1 VNLQTQPR
9 IAEVIDRLRSSVTG
23 RIITPDDTDYDE
35 ARKSFVGGIDHRP
48 AVIVRPVDAN
58 AVASTVTA
66 AADSGLELSVK
77 SGGHSGVGH
86 SVSDGGIMLDLHDL
100 REIDIDPAN
109 RTVWA
114 GGGLTALEVTQ
125 ATHEHGLAVGFGDT
139 GSVGIGGL
147 TTGGG
152 VGYLGRK
159 FGLTIDSL
167 LAAEVVTADGKVRLV
182 DAEHEPD
189 LFWAIRGGGGNF
201 GVVTRFKYRLQQ
213 VGTVYGGFLFLP
225 ATPETVAG
233 FVAAA
238 EAAPEELSTIGNVM
252 PAPPMPFLAPEHH
265 GKLTI
270 MAIIVNVG
278 DQAAGEK
285 AVAPFR
291 ALATPVA
298 DMLRPMHYP
307 EIYPP
312 EDDSYHPTAVS
323 RTMYLDQ
330 IDEEV
335 ATTIVRYLDESDAS
349 MRVAQ
354 IRVLGGAI
362 SRVPEDATAYAHR
375 SSRIMVNLAAF
386 YEGEADK
393 TIRAKWLREFAA
405 AIEQGDKG
413 AYVNF
418 LLDEPER
425 IRNAYPG
432 ATWDRLVE
440 LKRRYDPSNV
450 FRLNQNIPPA

>member
-1 VNLQTQPR
+1 MSTQ
-9 IAEVIDRLRSSVTG
+9 IKSDIETVIEQFRSNIKG
-23 RIITPDDTDYDE
+23 RVITPDDADYDE
-35 ARKSFVGGIDHRP
+35 ARRTFVGGIDHRP

-58 AVASTVTA
+58 DVAMVVKA
-66 AADSGLELSVK
+66 AAENEAELSVK
-77 SGGHSGVGH
+77 SGGHSALGH

-100 REIDIDPAN
+100 RAIDIDPAA
-109 RTVWA
+109 RTAWA
-114 GGGLTALEVTQ
+114 GAGLTAVEVAK
-125 ATHEHGLAVGFGDT
+125 ATHEHGLSVGFGDT
-139 GSVGIGGL
+139 GSVGIGGI

-152 VGYLGRK
+152 VGYLSRK

-167 LAAEVVTADGKVRLV
+167 LAVEVVTADGQVHLV
-182 DAEHEPD
+182 DAENEPD

-201 GVVTRFKYRLQQ
+201 GVVTRFKYRLQE
-213 VGTVYGGFLFLP
+213 VGTVYGGFIFLP

-238 EAAPEELSTIGNVM
+238 DAAPEELSTIANVM

-270 MAIIVNVG
+270 MGIIVNVG
-278 DQAAGEK
+278 DPAAGEK

-291 ALATPVA
+291 ALATPFA
-298 DMLRPMHYP
+298 DMLRPMPYP

-312 EDDSYHPTAVS
+312 EDNSYHPTAVS
-323 RTMYLDQ
+323 RTMFVDA
-330 IDEEV
+330 IDEDLSK
-335 ATTIVRYLDESDAS
+335 TILDFLAKSDAPL
-349 MRVAQ
+349 RACQ

-362 SRVPEDATAYAHR
+362 NRVPADATAYAHR

-393 TIRAKWLREFAA
+393 PAKQAWLRDFAA
-405 AIEQGDKG
+405 AMQQGDTG

-418 LLDEPER
+418 LMDEPDR

-432 ATWDRLVE
+432 PTWDRLVE
-440 LKRRYDPSNV
+440 LKRRYDPTNL
-450 FRLNQNIPPA
+450 FRLNQNIRPV

>member
-1 VNLQTQPR
+1 LNIQTPTA
-9 IAEVIDRLRSSVTG
+9 IADVIDGLRSKVTG
-23 RIITPDDTDYDE
+23 AIITPDDADYDK
-35 ARKSFVGGIDHRP
+35 ARATFVGGIDHRP
-48 AVIVRPVDAN
+48 AVIVRPVN
-58 AVASTVTA
+58 AAEVGNVVRA

-77 SGGHSGVGH
+77 SGGHSGLGH
-86 SVSDGGIMLDLHDL
+86 GVSDGGIMLDLHEL
-100 REIDIDPAN
+100 REVDIDTAN
-109 RTVWA
+109 RTLWA

-139 GSVGIGGL
+139 GSVGIGGI

-167 LAAEVVTADGKVRLV
+167 LAAEVVTSDGKVHLV

-201 GVVTRFKYRLQQ
+201 GVVTRFKYRLQE

-291 ALATPVA
+291 ALATPLA
-298 DMLRPMHYP
+298 DMVRPMPYP

-312 EDDSYHPTAVS
+312 EDDSYRPTAVS
-323 RTMYLDQ
+323 RTMFLDT

-335 ATTIVRYLDESDAS
+335 ATTIVRYLNESDAS
-349 MRVAQ
+349 LRAAQ

-362 SRVPEDATAYAHR
+362 SRVPVEATAYAHR

-386 YEGEADK
+386 YEGEDDK
-393 TIRAKWLREFAA
+393 PRRAAWLRDFAA

-432 ATWDRLVE
+432 VTWDRLVE
-440 LKRRYDPSNV
+440 LKRLYDPTNL

>member
-1 VNLQTQPR
+1 VNLQTPPR
-9 IAEVIDRLRSSVTG
+9 IGEVIATLRSSVTG
-23 RIITPDDTDYDE
+23 QVIAPDDGPYDE
-35 ARKSFVGGIDHRP
+35 ARKTFVGGIDHRP

-58 AVASTVTA
+58 EVARTVTA

-86 SVSDGGIMLDLHDL
+86 SVSDGGIMLDLHEL
-100 REIDIDPAN
+100 RTIDIDTAA
-109 RTVWA
+109 RTAWA
-114 GGGLTALEVTQ
+114 AAGLTALEVTQ

-167 LAAEVVTADGKVRLV
+167 LAAEVVTADGQVRVV
-182 DAEHEPD
+182 DPDNEPD

-201 GVVTRFKYRLQQ
+201 GVVTRFKFRLQQ

-238 EAAPEELSTIGNVM
+238 AAAPEELSTIGNVM

-265 GKLTI
+265 GKLTL
-270 MAIIVNVG
+270 MAIIVSLGN
-278 DQAAGEK
+278 QAAGEK

-291 ALATPVA
+291 ALATPLA
-298 DMLRPMHYP
+298 DMVRPMAYP

-312 EDDSYHPTAVS
+312 EDDSYRPTAVS
-323 RTMYLDQ
+323 RTMFLDA
-330 IDEEV
+330 IDDKV
-335 ATTIVRYLDESDAS
+335 ATTIVRYLSESDAS

-362 SRVPEDATAYAHR
+362 SRVPVDATAYAHR

-393 TIRAKWLREFAA
+393 AVRTAWLRDFAA
-405 AIEQGDKG
+405 AIEQGDTG

-418 LLDEPER
+418 LGDEPDR
-425 IRNAYPG
+425 IRAAYPG

-440 LKRRYDPSNV
+440 IKRRYDPTNL
-450 FRLNQNIPPA
+450 FRLNQNIPPG

>member
-1 VNLQTQPR
+1 MNLQTR
-9 IAEVIDRLRSSVTG
+9 TAIEDVIDGLRSKVTG
-23 RIITPDDTDYDE
+23 AIITADDADYDE
-35 ARKSFVGGIDHRP
+35 ARKAFVGGIDHKP
-48 AVIVRPVDAN
+48 ALIVRPVDADD
-58 AVASTVTA
+58 VAQVVRA

-86 SVSDGGIMLDLHDL
+86 SVSNGGIMLDLH
-100 REIDIDPAN
+100 EIRGIDVDPAG

-114 GGGLTALEVTQ
+114 GAGLTAVEVTK

-139 GSVGIGGL
+139 GSVGIGGI

-152 VGYLGRK
+152 VGYLSRK

-167 LAAEVVTADGKVRLV
+167 LAAEVVTADGQVRIV
-182 DAEHEPD
+182 DADNEPD

-201 GVVTRFKYRLQQ
+201 GVVTRFKYRLQD

-238 EAAPEELSTIGNVM
+238 KAAPEELSTIGNVM

-270 MAIIVNVG
+270 MAIIVNLG
-278 DQAAGEK
+278 DPAAGEK

-291 ALATPVA
+291 ALATPFA
-298 DMLRPMHYP
+298 DMVRPMPYP

-323 RTMYLDQ
+323 RTMFVDTIDLD
-330 IDEEV
+330 V
-335 ATTIVRYLDESDAS
+335 SKTILEFLTKSNAPLRA
-349 MRVAQ
+349 AQ

-362 SRVPEDATAYAHR
+362 SRVPVDATAYAHR
-375 SSRIMVNLAAF
+375 TNRIMVNLAAF
-386 YEGEADK
+386 YEGDADK
-393 TIRAKWLREFAA
+393 PAKEAWLRDFAA
-405 AIEQGDKG
+405 AIEQGDDA

-418 LLDEPER
+418 LNDEPER
-425 IRNAYPG
+425 VRAAYPG
-432 ATWDRLVE
+432 ATWDRLVT
-440 LKRRYDPSNV
+440 LKRRYDPTNL